1 MKLYCHRLL
10 KALRL
15 LLLFPL
21 LGGCPVGPSY
31 ERPDM
36 DPGKAF
42 GNQDEKEYDLKSI
55 DLLWWR
61 QFKDQRLT
69 QLIESAVIHNYDLK
83 AAEANLRT
91 SRALFLEAG
100 LNLIPQPTTHTN
112 WNSLQ
117 RSLAALNNKNYVPRN
132 LDLYSIGFDAY
143 WEVDIWG
150 RIRRDVQSKE
160 AEIEAAEANRRNL
173 TLTIVA
179 EVARNYFVLRGHQNQ
194 IAVER
199 RNADNQKSTWDL
211 TIARQEAGIGTEFD
225 TQRAKAQYDTTLA
238 LIPPLDSLVHQD
250 IHRLSVLTGQI
261 PSALLKVLLIDAPI
275 PQPPL
280 VIHLSDPKSLLRRR
294 PDIQEAE
301 RSLAS
306 ATARIGVAMADVFP
320 KVTFVGAFN
329 LESNSLTGLAAPGT
343 GAYNFGP
350 RITWPA
356 FDLGQVYA
364 RIKASEANAD
374 VRLAEYQQIVLNALE
389 ETENALVNYDR
400 LRDRQLLLKTA
411 SEASL
416 KAYDIANIRFEEGV
430 EDFLNLLDTERRLLQ
445 DQREYAGSM
454 TDTAAA
460 LISIYKSLGGGWE
473 TFQTEED
480 AKRSI
485 EEVFT
490 P

>member
-1 MKLYCHRLL
+1 
-10 KALRL
+10 
-15 LLLFPL
+15 
-21 LGGCPVGPSY
+21 
-31 ERPDM
+31 
-36 DPGKAF
+36 
-42 GNQDEKEYDLKSI
+42 
-55 DLLWWR
+55 
-61 QFKDQRLT
+61 
-69 QLIESAVIHNYDLK
+69 
-83 AAEANLRT
+83 
-91 SRALFLEAG
+91 
-100 LNLIPQPTTHTN
+100 
-112 WNSLQ
+112 
-117 RSLAALNNKNYVPRN
+117 
-132 LDLYSIGFDAY
+132 
-143 WEVDIWG
+143 
-150 RIRRDVQSKE
+150 
-160 AEIEAAEANRRNL
+160 
-173 TLTIVA
+173 
-179 EVARNYFVLRGHQNQ
+179 YFVLRGHQNQ

-261 PSALLKVLLIDAPI
+261 PSALLNVLLIDAPI